1 LRIGI
6 DLGSSSTIAAFVG
19 VEGLPIIIPDAG
31 DLKQQTT
38 PSRILL
44 QGNRALIGAYA
55 DRLGLENPDATV
67 IANFKR
73 HFGTSQ
79 ALAHVGKQPV
89 HSEVAAALLLKKVRN
104 DAEVYIGE
112 PVDGCVITVPAHYHD
127 QQRRSIL
134 SAAELAGLNVLALLD
149 EPIAAALSYTR
160 DGGSTDGD
168 IIVIYDIGGGTFD
181 LSVLTCTDGQIHILA
196 KSGLTDLGGF
206 DFDRIIE
213 ERFRTDFVAR
223 FGSKSRPGPLNDQ
236 RIAALAEQVKIE
248 LSGAGETWPSKD
260 IYLDGRFLHW
270 AFDPDEYAERAGG
283 LIKRTEGIVLR
294 TLRGIGL
301 ELDDIN
307 RFVLVGGASR
317 GQAVRAF
324 WQARIDPAR
333 QNLVEDQPL
342 YNVAKGAALYAD
354 SFADGSGGGAFV
366 SNMKLSSVTGYNIGI
381 RRAGGQQFERL
392 IQKNAAL
399 PASGS
404 AIIRLNGSEA
414 KALEFDVCQYLET
427 PDQLDPI
434 GRILVEP
441 VHFLG
446 REKIEIIIKNKEDG
460 SLGIKV
466 LDPQSGGNLPFAFR
480 DLTGGGRDLE
490 AQRQLLAQ
498 LRVNTL
504 ES

>member
-1 LRIGI
+1 MRIGI
-6 DLGSSSTIAAFVG
+6 DLGSSSTITAFVG

-31 DLKQQTT
+31 DTKQQTT

-55 DRLGLENPDATV
+55 DRLGLESPDATV
-67 IANFKR
+67 LANFKR

-79 ALAHVGKQPV
+79 VLAQIGKQPV

-104 DAEVYIGE
+104 DAEVYTGE
-112 PVDGCVITVPAHYHD
+112 AVEACVITVPAHYHD

-134 SAAELAGLNVLALLD
+134 SAAELADLKVLALLD

-160 DGGSTDGD
+160 DGGTAEGD
-168 IIVIYDIGGGTFD
+168 IIVIYDLGGGTFD
-181 LSVLTCTDGQIHILA
+181 LTILTCNDDQIHILA

-213 ERFRTDFVAR
+213 DRFRADFNAR
-223 FGSKSRPGPLNDQ
+223 FGNKPKPGPLNDQ

-248 LSGAGETWPSKD
+248 LGKAGQAWPLKD
-260 IYLDGRFLHW
+260 IYLDGRFLRW
-270 AFDPDEYAERAGG
+270 AFDPHEYEERARG

-301 ELDDIN
+301 ELADIN

-317 GQAVRAF
+317 GPVVRAF
-324 WQARIDPAR
+324 WQARLDPAR
-333 QNLVEDQPL
+333 QTLVEDQPL
-342 YNVAKGAALYAD
+342 FNVAKGAALYAA
-354 SFADGSGGGAFV
+354 SFAGGSGGAAFV

-381 RRAGGQQFERL
+381 RNFDGQQFERL
-392 IQKNAAL
+392 ILKNTAL

-404 AIIRLNGSEA
+404 AIIRLNGSETN
-414 KALEFDVCQYLET
+414 ALAFDVCQYLET

-434 GRILVEP
+434 GRITIEP

-446 REKIEIIIKNKEDG
+446 RDQIEIIIKNKEDG
-460 SLGIKV
+460 ALGIKV
-466 LDPQSGGNLPFAFR
+466 LDPRSGGNLPFAFR

-490 AQRQLLAQ
+490 VQRGLLAQ

-504 ES
+504 EV